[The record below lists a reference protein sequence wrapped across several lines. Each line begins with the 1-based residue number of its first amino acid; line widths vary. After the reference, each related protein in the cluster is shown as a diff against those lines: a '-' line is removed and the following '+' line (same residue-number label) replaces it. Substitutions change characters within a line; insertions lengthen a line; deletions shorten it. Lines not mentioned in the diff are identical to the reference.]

1 MATTLDSAI
10 MLVDRISSIE
20 ETIRKLHVQLQ
31 TQHIRFGPL
40 CSCEVSS
47 VEFHENGSIKRLV
60 TTLNQKGCFKCRS
73 N

>member
-1 MATTLDSAI
+1 MANTVDSAI

-20 ETIRKLHVQLQ
+20 ETLTKLHEEMQ
-31 TQHIRFGPL
+31 TQSIKFGPL

-47 VEFHENGSIKRLV
+47 IEFHEKGSIQRLV
-60 TTLNQKGCFKCRS
+60 TTLNQKGCCKCRS